1 MPATIAGHLQR
12 RAQEQPEAAAFHFI
26 GNPDAPA
33 AAITYAELDAAARS
47 IAGLLTARGAAG
59 QSVLLVYPS
68 GLPFIAA
75 LFGCFYAGAIAV
87 PVPVPVPSRA
97 FERAP
102 AIAEDARPALGLT
115 LASIATDLDDADAAV
130 RAIPWIST
138 DERTGGDGP
147 AGAPEPD
154 AVALLQYSSG
164 TTGRPRGVALSHA
177 NLLHN
182 LAAMVQAVSPQA
194 GDRAV
199 SWLPMY
205 HDMGLMGFVLFPVFA
220 GFPATLMSPLTF
232 LKRPIRWLQAV
243 STWRATLSAAPC
255 FAYQLCLQR
264 SRPEE
269 RAALDLSN
277 WRIAVCGGEVVRP
290 AVLEQFAGAFAAAG
304 FRPQALAPAYGLA
317 EATLLACSVAA
328 GQGLQLL
335 AADAPALA
343 AGRLEPPRDA
353 ARTRRLAVCGQV
365 WPGHHIAI
373 VDPDRRVRLA
383 EGRVGEIWLRGGSVA
398 QGYWRQPLASEET
411 FRAVLPEDVD
421 PTETWLRTGDL
432 GALGPGGLVVTGRR
446 KDLIIVRG
454 VNYDPL
460 DIETAAAAADPCFIE
475 GAGGAF
481 SIETEAG
488 EAVVL
493 LQEVSRPAAN
503 GFDGDAAISAVA
515 AALTRGFG
523 LTLHDLALLRPGT
536 LPRTTSGKVQRHLCR
551 QRYLAGEMSRLDAGA
566 HPAVA
571 RARPVPL
578 W

>member
-12 RAQEQPEAAAFHFI
+12 RAQEQAEAAAFHFI
-26 GNPDAPA
+26 GNPDGPA
-33 AAITYAELDAAARS
+33 ETITYAELDQAARS
-47 IAGLLTARGAAG
+47 IAGVLTARGAAG
-59 QSVLLVYPS
+59 QPVLLVYPS
-68 GLPFIAA
+68 SLAFVAA

-87 PVPVPVPSRA
+87 PVPVPIPSRA

-115 LASIATDLDDADAAV
+115 LASIAADLDEADATLRGIAWIATDDRMV
-130 RAIPWIST
+130 GGGVLAAAADAI
-138 DERTGGDGP
+138 
-147 AGAPEPD
+147 
-154 AVALLQYSSG
+154 ALLQYSSG

-220 GFPATLMSPLTF
+220 GFPAILMSPLTF

-264 SRPEE
+264 SSAEE

-343 AGRLEPPRDA
+343 AGRVEPPQDA
-353 ARTRRLAVCGQV
+353 GRTRRLAVCGHA

-383 EGRVGEIWLRGGSVA
+383 DGRVGEIWLRGGSVA
-398 QGYWRQPLASEET
+398 QGYWRQPLATEET
-411 FRAVLPEDVD
+411 FRAVLAEDGD
-421 PTETWLRTGDL
+421 PTEIWLRTGDL
-432 GALGPGGLVVTGRR
+432 GAIGPGGLVVTGRR

-460 DIETAAAAADPCFIE
+460 DIEIAAAATDPCFIE
-475 GAGGAF
+475 GGGGAF

-493 LQEVSRPAAN
+493 LQEVGRPAPS
-503 GFDGDAAISAVA
+503 GFDSDAAISAVA

-536 LPRTTSGKVQRHLCR
+536 MPRTTSGKVQRHLCR
-551 QRYLAGEMSRLDAGA
+551 QRYLAGEMARLDAGA

-571 RARPVPL
+571 RGRPAPL
-578 W
+578 L